1 MLLLGLAVGLQAA
14 ICRKHD
20 GTQLGSKQVKPLKDY
35 RHAAGKGTECWCSF
49 LQVME
54 GRELG
59 EEGSSG
65 LYGLCWQ
72 QPQCGCCPWEVARC
86 SQLRSGGTQL
96 HVPVAWL
103 PAQSCD
109 SRGAAPSRAKEGKEQ
124 EARSWV
130 ACSQSWGWEGAGNRG
145 CLVCPW
151 SCVHPYSLTREPCF
165 TMAQQLHQGLGTHSG
180 GCSILGVGGAGRIG
194 SMAWSRGVG

>member
-1 MLLLGLAVGLQAA
+1 MGLQAA

-65 LYGLCWQ
+65 LYGLCRQ
-72 QPQCGCCPWEVARC
+72 QPRCGCCPWEVARC

-96 HVPVAWL
+96 QVPVAWL
-103 PAQSCD
+103 PAQGCD
-109 SRGAAPSRAKEGKEQ
+109 SRGAAPSCAKEGKEQ

-130 ACSQSWGWEGAGNRG
+130 ACSQSWGGREQGIEGVWCAPG
-145 CLVCPW
+145 LVCIPTASLESPASQWPSSCTKVWELIPVAAAPW
-151 SCVHPYSLTREPCF
+151 GRVML
-165 TMAQQLHQGLGTHSG
+165 
-180 GCSILGVGGAGRIG
+180 VG
-194 SMAWSRGVG
+194 